1 MSSPRHSVSNM
12 KASEQPIAPRK
23 LPSQSRARASV
34 NAILQAARSIIIDKG
49 FENASTNYIAEVAG
63 VSIGTVYQY
72 FPRKEAILAA
82 LLEQDV
88 VRHAGPLRQCML
100 DNLHR
105 PLEECLPRVIG
116 LVLEA
121 RKASLDIVRGLHS
134 SEAQFGDDAHLLTP
148 ESFLHTTTKIF
159 WEEHKA
165 EIKIENLEIV
175 DSVIEYMVVGAMNL
189 YLNDPS
195 PKLTD
200 SEFTTNLADA
210 VLRYLTA

>member
-1 MSSPRHSVSNM
+1 M

-88 VRHAGPLRQCML
+88 VRHSGPLRQCML

-159 WEEHKA
+159 WEEHRA